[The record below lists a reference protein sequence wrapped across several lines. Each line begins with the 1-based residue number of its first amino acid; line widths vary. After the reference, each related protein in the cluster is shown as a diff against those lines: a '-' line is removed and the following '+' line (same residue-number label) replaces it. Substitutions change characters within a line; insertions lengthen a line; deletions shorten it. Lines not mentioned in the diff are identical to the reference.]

1 MGSPAV
7 GFIGKVIGRK
17 AYRTHPEH
25 FPVQVTSAGNRPNV
39 VVERSV
45 NPNNRLGGRG
55 QVNIHVG
62 TDQVFFQINVIVEI
76 IAFIDIQNAV
86 ILRKRTGNI
95 VAGHFPSTGNIQVGP
110 LINGNVFG
118 EQVHPVGGGID
129 VGVQSLD
136 GIVNLGIGV
145 RGGRQGI

>member
-62 TDQVFFQINVIVEI
+62 TDTLRFQITSNGRN
-76 IAFIDIQNAV
+76 IALIKNQDSV
-86 ILRKRTGNI
+86 ILRNRSVNH
-95 VAGHFPSTGNIQVGP
+95 VSTP
-110 LINGNVFG
+110 
-118 EQVHPVGGGID
+118 
-129 VGVQSLD
+129 
-136 GIVNLGIGV
+136 
-145 RGGRQGI
+145 